1 MSVVARARYV
11 VPIRQVG
18 DVLVLSNQQTPPP
31 PLRASI
37 VSRPPRGHLHP
48 LSHRK
53 KRSVCVLIPPTLS
66 PSAHLRGSQP
76 AVALDAASVKCL
88 PAPPTKLPAVQGSA
102 LTPPSRPSCSA
113 QSGLAAARVSL
124 GWTGS
129 SSSVR
134 HLEKPPLPT
143 PGPRAP
149 GTKRTEHR
157 HHHPPTNRRLR
168 AHLFFFAIDPVVT
181 TTTTT
186 TATAPKQHQ
195 QHQNNSNNG
204 KTTPRPP
211 VADNT
216 GRTDTSPPPGPR
228 TPRLRPRRADRRR
241 RHRRL
246 RQDAQQAEHHCRRVG
261 RAPLY
266 VLTPPPLPI
275 FPPSQC

>member
-1 MSVVARARYV
+1 M
-11 VPIRQVG
+11 
-18 DVLVLSNQQTPPP
+18 LSNQQTPPP
-31 PLRASI
+31 PSCLNCISTTKKTRTNPQAKSKI
-37 VSRPPRGHLHP
+37 THP

-76 AVALDAASVKCL
+76 VVALDAASVKCL
-88 PAPPTKLPAVQGSA
+88 PAPPTKLPAVQDSA

-113 QSGLAAARVSL
+113 QSGHAAARVSL

-134 HLEKPPLPT
+134 HLEKPPP

-168 AHLFFFAIDPVVT
+168 AHLFFFAIDPVATPT
-181 TTTTT
+181 TP
-186 TATAPKQHQ
+186 TASKQHQ

-211 VADNT
+211 LADNK
-216 GRTDTSPPPGPR
+216 GRTDTSPSPRALNSPPTSSPR
-228 TPRLRPRRADRRR
+228 
-241 RHRRL
+241 
-246 RQDAQQAEHHCRRVG
+246 
-261 RAPLY
+261 
-266 VLTPPPLPI
+266 
-275 FPPSQC
+275 